1 MRTKVKMS
9 LGENARMAIATLHEN
24 RMRSFLTVLGVVIG
38 ITALLSVVA
47 VLVGVYND
55 MSAFLEDFGP
65 NTFFI
70 FKFDPGIHTSGRFS
84 AEELSR
90 KPLTLD
96 DAEAIGEQCPDVKAV
111 TAAVLPAF
119 QNNSPGGRPL
129 ESARYKSKEVAGVDY
144 HGILPEDE
152 IVFNSRVEEGRY
164 LTAAENLHRSDVAMI
179 GPDIAKALYPD
190 EDPIGKP
197 ILVDGVSYE
206 VIGVLAK
213 HKGQLVKSQAA
224 DKTILVPYRTYQ
236 KHRPADHENLLGAV
250 AYPGRMA
257 EAKDEM
263 RAVLRR
269 RRHVPYDKPD
279 NFGISSAK
287 EIADQFR
294 QITASVAL
302 LISVVSS
309 IGLLVGGV
317 GVMNIMLMSVTQRTR
332 EIGVRKAIGARR
344 RDVISQFLT
353 EAVVLTGSGG
363 VIGVILGLG
372 ISLLIHLLV
381 PSLPSA
387 VPLWS
392 IVVAVAVSMSVGL
405 FFGMYPAVKA
415 AGLDP
420 VEALRYE

>member
-1 MRTKVKMS
+1 MPSKVRMA
-9 LGENARMAIATLHEN
+9 LGENTIMALTTLHEN
-24 RMRSFLTVLGVVIG
+24 KMRSFLTVLGVVIG

-55 MSAFLEDFGP
+55 VNGFLSDFGP
-65 NTFFI
+65 ETFFI
-70 FKFDPGIHTSGRFS
+70 FKFDPGIHTSGRLS
-84 AEELSR
+84 AEERER
-90 KPLTLD
+90 KPLTLA

-111 TAAVLPAF
+111 TAAVLQHADP
-119 QNNSPGGRPL
+119 NGRPQQIIT
-129 ESARYKSKEVAGVDY
+129 ARYKSKEVAGVDY
-144 HGILPEDE
+144 HGVLPEDE
-152 IVFNSRVEEGRY
+152 IVFNSRAERGHHI
-164 LTAAENLHRSDVAMI
+164 TAAENMHRSDVALI
-179 GPDIAKALYPD
+179 GPDLAKALFGD
-190 EDPIGKP
+190 EDPLGKS

-206 VIGVLAK
+206 VIGVMAPR
-213 HKGQLVKSQAA
+213 KGQLVKNQAVERA
-224 DKTILVPYRTYQ
+224 ILVPYRTYQ
-236 KHRPADHENLLGAV
+236 KHRPADDENLIGAV

-257 EAKDEM
+257 EAKDEI

-279 NFGISSAK
+279 NFGVSSAK

-302 LISVVSS
+302 LISVISS

-332 EIGVRKAIGARR
+332 EIGVRKAIGARSS
-344 RDVISQFLT
+344 DVIWQFLT

-363 VIGVILGLG
+363 VIGVVLGLA
-372 ISLLIHLLV
+372 ISLLIHLFV

-392 IVVAVAVSMSVGL
+392 ILVAVTVSMSVGL

-415 AGLDP
+415 SRLDP